1 MNIVVERVVVDV
13 VSAEGEPCITRS
25 LVKDFCLSVG
35 YTVLVVLL
43 VWFGLLS
50 AQRGF
55 WRRLVSEVV

>member
-1 MNIVVERVVVDV
+1 M